1 VEVLSFAALI
11 GLLCGGFIIMI
22 AMLSVLICVEK
33 VRVVNGLY
41 YFVMT
46 LYFLGIILFLYGF

>member
-1 VEVLSFAALI
+1 
-11 GLLCGGFIIMI
+11 
-22 AMLSVLICVEK
+22 VLICVEK

-41 YFVMT
+41 YFVMA